1 VFRFVAIEWPSK
13 DRRKHPRVHAPKE
26 LTVAWRTGALQGVSR
41 LGTVSLG
48 GIFLETAQPAPV
60 GSMVDLLIVDSP
72 GNEVPARAIVCN
84 TRSSGMGVKFF
95 RMLPEDWSRLN
106 KFLNEQLKA
115 AGIQPGPLTTNAAR
129 RPPMSEVVPKK
140 NSTRPSTVASDSDS
154 NRWAETDV
162 SEEELRRC
170 LTLAQ
175 KGTHY
180 QLLEITSDC
189 CKDQVKK
196 AFYHLARKFHP
207 DRHMSRPDW
216 KEMLQQVMGAATV
229 AYETLTDDEDRF
241 QYDRRLA
248 SGNRTESQESVDDCA
263 KIAAACIRDQNVAGF
278 IFWMRKCVHN
288 APAVAKYRVSLAGG
302 LMLNE
307 GQRWEAVQ
315 QFEKAI
321 ELDPFDSTAYLQ
333 FGALYEEMRLPW
345 RARALYAK
353 VLEMDPSHSVAKA
366 RIAKLVADGRKEPT
380 SKIPRIFS
388 TKKN

>member
-13 DRRKHPRVHAPKE
+13 DRRKHHRVHATKE
-26 LTVAWRTGALQGVSR
+26 LTVAWRTGVLQGVSR

-48 GIFLETAQPAPV
+48 GIFLKTAQPAPV
-60 GSMVDLLIVDSP
+60 GSMVELLIVVSP

-84 TRSSGMGVKFF
+84 ARSGGMGVKFF
-95 RMLPEDWSRLN
+95 RMLPEDRSRLN
-106 KFLNEQLKA
+106 EFLNEQLKA

-129 RPPMSEVVPKK
+129 HPPTSDVVPGK
-140 NSTRPSTVASDSDS
+140 NVATSDSRR
-154 NRWAETDV
+154 NMAAEANV

-196 AFYHLARKFHP
+196 AFYRLARKFHP

-216 KEMLQQVMGAATV
+216 KEMLQQVMGRATV
-229 AYETLTDDEDRF
+229 AYETLSDDEDRF
-241 QYDRRLA
+241 QYDKRLA
-248 SGNRTESQESVDDCA
+248 TGTLTESQESIDDYA
-263 KIAAACIRDQNVAGF
+263 KIAAACFRDQNVAGF

-345 RARALYAK
+345 RARSLYSK

-366 RIAKLVADGRKEPT
+366 RIAKLVANERKKPA
-380 SKIPRIFS
+380 SKS
-388 TKKN
+388 TNKNSRT

>member
-1 VFRFVAIEWPSK
+1 MFRFVAIEWPSK
-13 DRRKHPRVHAPKE
+13 DRRKHPRVNAPE

-48 GIFLETAQPAPV
+48 GIFLKTAQPAPV
-60 GSMVDLLIVDSP
+60 GSMVDLLIVVSP
-72 GNEVPARAIVCN
+72 GNEVPVRAIVCN
-84 TRSSGMGVKFF
+84 ARSGGMGVKFF
-95 RMLPEDWSRLN
+95 RMLPEDRSRLN

-115 AGIQPGPLTTNAAR
+115 AEIQSGPLTTNATR
-129 RPPMSEVVPKK
+129 RPPMSDVVPEK
-140 NSTRPSTVASDSDS
+140 NSTRVAASDSHR
-154 NRWAETDV
+154 NAAAEANV

-170 LTLAQ
+170 LTLART
-175 KGTHY
+175 GTHY
-180 QLLEITSDC
+180 QLLEIPSGS
-189 CKDQVKK
+189 CKDQVKR

-216 KEMLQQVMGAATV
+216 KEMLQQVMGAATA
-229 AYETLTDDEDRF
+229 AYETLADDEDRF
-241 QYDRRLA
+241 QYDKRLA
-248 SGNRTESQESVDDCA
+248 NGNRTESQESVDDCA
-263 KIAAACIRDQNVAGF
+263 KIPAACFRDQNVAGF

-288 APAVAKYRVSLAGG
+288 APAVAKYRASLAGG

-321 ELDPFDSTAYLQ
+321 ELDPFDSATCLQ

-345 RARALYAK
+345 RARALYLK
-353 VLEMDPSHSVAKA
+353 VLEMDPAHPVAKA
-366 RIAKLVADGRKEPT
+366 RIAKLVADGRKKPT

>member
-1 VFRFVAIEWPSK
+1 MFRFVAIEWPSK
-13 DRRKHPRVHAPKE
+13 DRRKHPRVHATKE
-26 LTVAWRTGALQGVSR
+26 LTVVWRTGALQGVSR

-48 GIFLETAQPAPV
+48 GIFLKTAQPAPV

-84 TRSSGMGVKFF
+84 TRSGGMGVKFF
-95 RMLPEDWSRLN
+95 RMLPEDRSRLN

-115 AGIQPGPLTTNAAR
+115 GGIQSGPLTTNAAR
-129 RPPMSEVVPKK
+129 RLPMSDVVAGK
-140 NSTRPSTVASDSDS
+140 NVAESDSRR
-154 NRWAETDV
+154 NMAAEANV

-248 SGNRTESQESVDDCA
+248 TGTLTESQESIDDYA
-263 KIAAACIRDQNVAGF
+263 KIAAACFRDQNVAGF

-321 ELDPFDSTAYLQ
+321 ELDPFDSAAYLQ
-333 FGALYEEMRLPW
+333 FGELYEQMRLPW
-345 RARALYAK
+345 RARSLYVK

-366 RIAKLVADGRKEPT
+366 RIAKLVANERKKPA
-380 SKIPRIFS
+380 SKS
-388 TKKN
+388 TNKNSRT

>member
-1 VFRFVAIEWPSK
+1 VN
-13 DRRKHPRVHAPKE
+13 
-26 LTVAWRTGALQGVSR
+26 VAWRTGAQQGVSR

-48 GIFLETAQPAPV
+48 GIFLKTPQPAPV
-60 GSMVDLLIVDSP
+60 GSTVDLLVVVSP
-72 GNEVPARAIVCN
+72 GNEVRARAIVCN
-84 TRSSGMGVKFF
+84 AKPGTGMGVKFVQ
-95 RMLPEDWSRLN
+95 MLSEDRSRLN

-115 AGIQPGPLTTNAAR
+115 AELQPEPHTTDGAR
-129 RPPMSEVVPKK
+129 RPTMSDVVPDK
-140 NSTRPSTVASDSDS
+140 NSTHVAASKSDSS
-154 NRWAETDV
+154 RWEADV

-170 LTLAQ
+170 LILAQ
-175 KGTHY
+175 TGSHY
-180 QLLEITSDC
+180 QLLEIASGS

-216 KEMLQQVMGAATV
+216 KEMLQQVMGAATA

-241 QYDRRLA
+241 QYDKRLA
-248 SGNRTESQESVDDCA
+248 SGNRAELQKSIDDCI
-263 KIAAACIRDQNVAGF
+263 KIAASCFQDQNVAGF

-288 APAVAKYRVSLAGG
+288 APAAAKYRVLLAGG

-321 ELDPFDSTAYLQ
+321 ELDPFDSDAYLQ

-345 RARALYAK
+345 RARPLYLK
-353 VLEMDPSHSVAKA
+353 VLEMDPNHSVAKA
-366 RIAKLVADGRKEPT
+366 RIARLVADERKKPA
-380 SKIPRIFS
+380 SKTARIFR
-388 TKKN
+388 TKNNSRA

>member
-1 VFRFVAIEWPSK
+1 VA
-13 DRRKHPRVHAPKE
+13 
-26 LTVAWRTGALQGVSR
+26 R
-41 LGTVSLG
+41 LGTISLG
-48 GIFLETAQPAPV
+48 GIFLKTAQPAPV
-60 GSMVDLLIVDSP
+60 GSMVDLLIVVSP

-84 TRSSGMGVKFF
+84 ARSGGMGVKFF
-95 RMLPEDWSRLN
+95 RMLPEDRSRLN

-115 AGIQPGPLTTNAAR
+115 SGIQPGPLTTNAAR

-189 CKDQVKK
+189 RKDQVKK

-248 SGNRTESQESVDDCA
+248 NGNRTESQESVDDCA
-263 KIAAACIRDQNVAGF
+263 KIAAACIRDQNVAGY

-321 ELDPFDSTAYLQ
+321 ELDPFDSAAYLQ

-345 RARALYAK
+345 RARPLYLK
-353 VLEMDPSHSVAKA
+353 VLEMDPDHSVAKA
-366 RIAKLVADGRKEPT
+366 RIARLVADGRKKPT

>member
-13 DRRKHPRVHAPKE
+13 DRRKHPRVYATKE
-26 LTVAWRTGALQGVSR
+26 LTVAWRTGALQGVSS

-48 GIFLETAQPAPV
+48 GIFLKTAQPAPV
-60 GSMVDLLIVDSP
+60 GSMVDLLIVVSP

-84 TRSSGMGVKFF
+84 ARSGGMGVKFF
-95 RMLPEDWSRLN
+95 RMLPEDRSRLN

-115 AGIQPGPLTTNAAR
+115 AGIQPGPLTTNAAQH
-129 RPPMSEVVPKK
+129 PPVSDVVPGK
-140 NSTRPSTVASDSDS
+140 NVATSDSRR
-154 NRWAETDV
+154 NMAAEANV

-216 KEMLQQVMGAATV
+216 KEMLQQVMGRATV

-241 QYDRRLA
+241 QYDKRLA
-248 SGNRTESQESVDDCA
+248 TGTLTESQESIDDYA
-263 KIAAACIRDQNVAGF
+263 KIAAACFRDQNVAGF

-345 RARALYAK
+345 RARSLYSK

-366 RIAKLVADGRKEPT
+366 RIAKLVANERKKPAA
-380 SKIPRIFS
+380 KS
-388 TKKN
+388 TNKNSRT